1 MSVEVEFCKKKKL
14 SGREALSQLQKCQI
28 SLALILFYKTS
39 IYIHYK
45 QGTGLIAPGAC
56 RPKLFLHGKMIFLN
70 NWQQRFPCLK
80 KSLLM
85 HHFLINFR
93 LPHRYGLSM
102 HVLDTKDR
110 TKLRKVVLSKFS
122 SMRKRKHEKVQNIY
136 SSWQYAH
143 RIFSDYRP

>member
-1 MSVEVEFCKKKKL
+1 
-14 SGREALSQLQKCQI
+14 
-28 SLALILFYKTS
+28 
-39 IYIHYK
+39 
-45 QGTGLIAPGAC
+45 
-56 RPKLFLHGKMIFLN
+56 
-70 NWQQRFPCLK
+70 
-80 KSLLM
+80 M

-93 LPHRYGLSM
+93 LPHRYGLSV